1 MSSWLLQL
9 ALLAACLRCG
19 CAEGDPLPPALVEL
33 VRSSPITSIQDLQLL
48 LLTDSVE
55 EDPDSQ
61 MARGLHSN
69 YTFNRLPRSLD
80 AQPAQQA
87 QCKVRTEVLEVTRAM
102 LDRRNAN
109 FMLWP
114 PCVEVQRCSGCC
126 NARTMHC
133 VPIVTHTRYLQ
144 VMKIQYV
151 NMRPHYDKAV
161 ISVQDHV
168 ECRCQSAPP
177 QKGPRAHSKK
187 LHPRRQN
194 PKNPQVRARP
204 KEELHRLDELKPHQK
219 SQLGDMEIL
228 GQRWRPPDAYML
240 PAQTEAEGREGN
252 SLPGHDLAPDPDWQ
266 TSQVPRI
273 YNHTRQRGAG
283 EPGGRPRGFEF
294 QNDYQDAGASGVHRE
309 GVSGAEPWHPDD
321 GRPRHPDDRRP
332 RQQNLTE
339 DADPHRRNLT
349 DQRPAEEAR
358 LPDWGPD
365 AQMNRTET
373 ESPPLQRGN
382 ASQQLTELGHP
393 HNHSHAEESDRR
405 EHDQTQH
412 RANGTGGRQMQ
423 LLEQEQQNLEE
434 EKRELLLLHRKL
446 DEEKQRL
453 KEQQQQHHHHD
464 HQHHHVHYQTHV
476 QTTTQRAETV
486 PPTTTK
492 PPAPPTFRPPS
503 RPAPP
508 RRRMRK
514 NRNRIS
520 KAAMRAMLM

>member
-1 MSSWLLQL
+1 MLP
-9 ALLAACLRCG
+9 ALP
-19 CAEGDPLPPALVEL
+19 EALVEL

-144 VMKIQYV
+144 VMKIQYI

-168 ECRCQSAPP
+168 ECRCQNAPP
-177 QKGPRAHSKK
+177 QKGPRAHPKK

-194 PKNPQVRARP
+194 QKNPQVRARP
-204 KEELHRLDELKPHQK
+204 KEELHRLDELKPRQK
-219 SQLGDMEIL
+219 SQLGDVEIL
-228 GQRWRPPDAYML
+228 GQRWQYPDTYML
-240 PAQTEAEGREGN
+240 PAQTEAEGRERN

-266 TSQVPRI
+266 TSQVPRV
-273 YNHTRQRGAG
+273 YNHTRQRGTG
-283 EPGGRPRGFEF
+283 ERGFEL
-294 QNDYQDAGASGVHRE
+294 QNDYQDAGASGLQRD
-309 GVSGAEPWHPDD
+309 GISGAEPWHPDD
-321 GRPRHPDDRRP
+321 GRPRPAR
-332 RQQNLTE
+332 NLTE
-339 DADPHRRNLT
+339 DADPRRRNLT
-349 DQRPAEEAR
+349 DQRPTEEAQPNG
-358 LPDWGPD
+358 LGFTAQDWGLD
-365 AQMNRTET
+365 VQTNRTQM

-393 HNHSHAEESDRR
+393 RNHSHAEESDRK

-412 RANGTGGRQMQ
+412 GGNGTGGRQTQ

-453 KEQQQQHHHHD
+453 KEQQRQHHHHD
-464 HQHHHVHYQTHV
+464 HQHHHVHTH
-476 QTTTQRAETV
+476 TTTQRAETV

-492 PPAPPTFRPPS
+492 PPAPPTFRPPT
-503 RPAPP
+503 RHAPP
-508 RRRMRK
+508 RKRMRK